1 MKLNISYFINK
12 LLPSFSKDDSLEDL
26 ETSLEYIPTIFNSF
40 IKLEELE
47 NIEKTSGFSSSLNK
61 NIIKEFYSELNK
73 SKLKTKLTINKI
85 LSSDMITLFKNVK
98 INGEFIYKEL
108 DEALNDVVI
117 SQALT
122 AYKANL
128 LRCVSHYCFITRF
141 ALDFINYLYV
151 NEAENAK
158 FEFEKEYYL
167 NKKQKEFIEK
177 NIWIFSRLIGVYGEE
192 QSKFKE
198 SLENLEKINIP
209 KEEVE
214 NIVKLYESNKIDIF
228 NNLPYNFIGSPI
240 YSIRLIFAQWTANR
254 YHKLKD
260 QKKLL
265 ELRYMHLKL
274 LKEQGNTDINLEKEI
289 EAIQNRITSIDKTI
303 YDIEKDLED

>member
-1 MKLNISYFINK
+1 MQLNISYFIKK

-26 ETSLEYIPTIFNSF
+26 ETSLEYISTIFDSYA
-40 IKLEELE
+40 KLED
-47 NIEKTSGFSSSLNK
+47 IEKVAGFSSKQNKEIIKQFYFELNK
-61 NIIKEFYSELNK
+61 N
-73 SKLKTKLTINKI
+73 KTKGKLTVNKV
-85 LSSDMITLFKNVK
+85 LSSDRITLCKNAKV
-98 INGEFIYKEL
+98 NGDFIYKEL
-108 DEALNDVVI
+108 DKALNDVVV

-128 LRCVSHYCFITRF
+128 LRCISHYYFITRF

-158 FEFEKEYYL
+158 FEFEKEYGL

-177 NIWIFSRLIGVYGEE
+177 NIWVFARLISVYGEE
-192 QSKFKE
+192 HSEFENKLKE
-198 SLENLEKINIP
+198 LEDINIP
-209 KEEVE
+209 KEEVD
-214 NIVKLYESNKIDIF
+214 NIVELYNSNKVDIF
-228 NNLPYNFIGSPI
+228 NNLPFNFIGSPI
-240 YSIRLIFAQWTANR
+240 YSIRLMFAQWTANR

-274 LKEQGNTDINLEKEI
+274 LQEQGNTDINLEKEI
-289 EAIQNRITSIDKTI
+289 EAIQSRITSIDKSI